1 MNFNN
6 LKIATRLTLGLASLL
21 AMIAFMAAFGMFQ
34 LRQINASVNSLYDD
48 RVVRLEQLKRVSD
61 LYAIHILDG
70 ANKVSIGLL
79 DAKTALPQVNEAE
92 VQLRAQ
98 WQAYAQA
105 PLMDEEQQLAAR
117 AAVLMA
123 AAQPAVQALQA
134 ALKVGHNDQVMTQI
148 GSLGAAIDPIR
159 AVLSQLIDFQLHEAK
174 LEHGR
179 AAGQYRSSVALL
191 GGVLAL
197 ACALGVVMGWFL
209 VRAITVPLQEAVR
222 IARSVAGG
230 DLTQAIESQ
239 GHSETARLL
248 ATLKGMQD
256 GLVAVVS
263 TVRSGSQG
271 VATASAEIAQGN
283 QNLSSRTESQ
293 ASALQ
298 QTAAAMTQLS
308 TTVQQNAQ
316 SAQQASAL
324 AVSASAV
331 AISGREAVERV
342 IDTMKNI
349 HGASCRMADILGV
362 IDGIAFQT
370 NILALNAAVEAARA
384 GEQGRGF
391 AVVASEVR
399 SLAGRSTQAAREI
412 KALIADSVAH
422 VAQGSSQV
430 DQAGATLGEVVRS
443 IHQLTDI
450 VGAIS
455 QASSVQSAGLQ
466 QVSQAVLQMD
476 QSTQQNAALV
486 EEMAAAASSLRSQ
499 SHELVQ
505 AVSVFQLGSG
515 ALLLR

>member
-293 ASALQ
+293 AR
-298 QTAAAMTQLS
+298 AAANGGGHDATQHDGA
-308 TTVQQNAQ
+308 TKRPECA
-316 SAQQASAL
+316 ASQRP
-324 AVSASAV
+324 
-331 AISGREAVERV
+331 GRERV
-342 IDTMKNI
+342 CGG
-349 HGASCRMADILGV
+349 HFGARG
-362 IDGIAFQT
+362 GG
-370 NILALNAAVEAARA
+370 A
-384 GEQGRGF
+384 G
-391 AVVASEVR
+391 
-399 SLAGRSTQAAREI
+399 
-412 KALIADSVAH
+412 D
-422 VAQGSSQV
+422 
-430 DQAGATLGEVVRS
+430 
-443 IHQLTDI
+443 
-450 VGAIS
+450 
-455 QASSVQSAGLQ
+455 
-466 QVSQAVLQMD
+466 
-476 QSTQQNAALV
+476 
-486 EEMAAAASSLRSQ
+486 
-499 SHELVQ
+499 
-505 AVSVFQLGSG
+505 
-515 ALLLR
+515 

>member
-6 LKIATRLTLGLASLL
+6 LKISTRLTLGLASLL
-21 AMIAFMAAFGMFQ
+21 AMVAIMAIFGMLQ
-34 LRQINASVNSLYDD
+34 VKQINASVNTLYDD

-61 LYAIHILDG
+61 LYAIHILDS

-79 DAKTALPQVNEAE
+79 DAQAALAQVNEAH

-105 PLMDEEQQLAAR
+105 PLLDEERQLATR
-117 AAVLMA
+117 ATSLMST
-123 AAQPAVQALQA
+123 AQPAVQALLA

-148 GSLGAAIDPIR
+148 ATLGAVIDPIR
-159 AVLSQLIDFQLHEAK
+159 AVLSQLIDLQLREAK
-174 LEHGR
+174 AEHGS
-179 AAGQYRSSVALL
+179 AAAQYRRSVALM

-197 ACALGVVMGWFL
+197 ACVLGVLMGWFL

-230 DLTQAIESQ
+230 DLTQAIDSH

-248 ATLKGMQD
+248 SSLKGMQD

-283 QNLSSRTESQ
+283 HHLSSRTEIQ

-298 QTAAAMTQLS
+298 QTAASMAHLN

-316 SAQQASAL
+316 SAHQASAL

-331 AISGREAVERV
+331 AISGREAVDRV
-342 IDTMKNI
+342 IGTMKNI
-349 HGASCRMADILGV
+349 HGASCKMADILGV

-399 SLAGRSTQAAREI
+399 SLAGRSAQAAREI
-412 KALIADSVAH
+412 KTLITDSVAH
-422 VAQGSSQV
+422 VAQGSSQA
-430 DQAGATLGEVVRS
+430 DQAGATLGEVVHS
-443 IHQLTDI
+443 IHQLSDI

-455 QASSVQSAGLQ
+455 QASSVQSAGLH
-466 QVSQAVLQMD
+466 QVSEAVLQMD

-499 SHELVQ
+499 SDELVQ
-505 AVSVFQLGSG
+505 AVSVFQLGASTR
-515 ALLLR
+515 LLC

>member
-6 LKIATRLTLGLASLL
+6 LKISTRLTLGLASLL
-21 AMIAFMAAFGMFQ
+21 AMVAFMAIFGMLQ
-34 LRQINASVNSLYDD
+34 VKQINASVNTLYDD

-61 LYAIHILDG
+61 LYAIHILDS

-79 DAKTALPQVNEAE
+79 DAQTALPQVNEAH

-105 PLMDEEQQLAAR
+105 PLLDEERQLATR
-117 AAVLMA
+117 ATSLMSS
-123 AAQPAVQALQA
+123 AQPAVQALQA

-148 GSLGAAIDPIR
+148 ATLGAVIDPIR
-159 AVLSQLIDFQLHEAK
+159 AVLSQLIDLQLREAK
-174 LEHGR
+174 AEHGS
-179 AAGQYRSSVALL
+179 AAAQYRRSVTLL

-197 ACALGVVMGWFL
+197 ACVLGVLMGWFL

-230 DLTQAIESQ
+230 DLTQAIESH

-248 ATLKGMQD
+248 SSLKGMQD
-256 GLVAVVS
+256 ELVAVVS

-283 QNLSSRTESQ
+283 HHLSSRTESQ

-298 QTAAAMTQLS
+298 QTAASMAHLN

-316 SAQQASAL
+316 SAQQASEL

-342 IDTMKNI
+342 IGTMKNI
-349 HGASCRMADILGV
+349 HGASCKMADILGV

-399 SLAGRSTQAAREI
+399 SLAGRSAQAAREI
-412 KALIADSVAH
+412 KTLITDSVAH
-422 VAQGSSQV
+422 VAQGSSQA
-430 DQAGATLGEVVRS
+430 DQAGATLGEVVHS
-443 IHQLTDI
+443 IHQLSDI
-450 VGAIS
+450 VGEIS
-455 QASSVQSAGLQ
+455 QASSVQSAGLH
-466 QVSQAVLQMD
+466 QVSEAVLQMD

-486 EEMAAAASSLRSQ
+486 EEMAAAASSLRQQ
-499 SHELVQ
+499 SDELVQ
-505 AVSVFQLGSG
+505 AVSVFQLGASTR
-515 ALLLR
+515 LLC